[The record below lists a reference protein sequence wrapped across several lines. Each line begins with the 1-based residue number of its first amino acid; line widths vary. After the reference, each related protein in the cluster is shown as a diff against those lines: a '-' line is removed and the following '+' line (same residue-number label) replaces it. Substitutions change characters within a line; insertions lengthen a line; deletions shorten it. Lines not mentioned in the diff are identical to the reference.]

1 MLPLGTQTL
10 TQYQNQQQNLPFLLL
25 LNLLKQ
31 GQDAQTEARSANE
44 QRRNEIMDRDLATRN
59 RLLDYVSQ
67 YGQSLFDDAA
77 RADRAVRGRDRAAM
91 AAAGF
96 LGASPDIMRGAD
108 ITATRANLENL
119 SLANC
124 PQMPWHD

>member
-77 RADRAVRGRDRAAM
+77 RAAVAIPGRS
-91 AAAGF
+91 G
-96 LGASPDIMRGAD
+96 S
-108 ITATRANLENL
+108 TRRTS